1 MTLNTTQIVD
11 RLELA
16 ASTLRRLPNPPRS
29 TPRRDGNTWP
39 QVIHDVHE
47 AYGYNKTQI
56 RAVPSAKDIQLMEEA
71 IDWLRYIPQPDDR
84 KILWM
89 RAEGFRWRPICI
101 QVGLTRST
109 AHRRA
114 VAAVLTIQRTLCRQ
128 RR

>member
-1 MTLNTTQIVD
+1 MALTTTQIVD

-47 AYGYNKTQI
+47 AYGYNKPQL
-56 RAVPSAKDIQLMEEA
+56 RAVPSARDIALMEEA
-71 IDWLRYIPQPDDR
+71 IDWLRYVPEPDDR

-101 QVGLTRST
+101 QVGLARST

-114 VAAVLTIQRTLCRQ
+114 VAAVLAIQRAINK

>member
-1 MTLNTTQIVD
+1 MALTTTQIVD

-56 RAVPSAKDIQLMEEA
+56 RAVPSAKDIQHMEEA
-71 IDWLRYIPQPDDR
+71 IDWLRYIFEPDDR

-114 VAAVLTIQRTLCRQ
+114 VAAVLTIQRAINK

>member
-1 MTLNTTQIVD
+1 MMLTTTQIVD

-47 AYGYNKTQI
+47 AYGYNKPQL
-56 RAVPSAKDIQLMEEA
+56 RAVPSARDIAFMEET
-71 IDWLRYIPQPDDR
+71 INWLRHVPRTDDR

-89 RAEGFRWRPICI
+89 RAEGYRWRPICI

-109 AHRRA
+109 AHHRA
-114 VAAVLTIQRTLCRQ
+114 MAAVLAIQRAINR
-128 RR
+128 

>member
-1 MTLNTTQIVD
+1 MALTTTQIVD

-29 TPRRDGNTWP
+29 TPRRDGNIWP

-56 RAVPSAKDIQLMEEA
+56 RAVPSAKDIQHMEEA
-71 IDWLRYIPQPDDR
+71 IDWLRYISEPDDR

-114 VAAVLTIQRTLCRQ
+114 VAAVLTIQRAINR
-128 RR
+128 